1 MLSYI
6 RDGNNVYSPR
16 NLIDLVNKAIR
27 QQIRREQRFK
37 RKFDKNQPLIEHQ
50 SLRLAY
56 EQLSEERVVDTLLAE
71 VDTEVKVLIEALR
84 NGKSEHNLDSL
95 KLLFGI
101 DSESH
106 ILSFASALRDIGLF
120 EIKGQSFEI
129 PFLYR
134 HGLNIKR
141 GKAF

>member
-1 MLSYI
+1 M
-6 RDGNNVYSPR
+6 
-16 NLIDLVNKAIR
+16 
-27 QQIRREQRFK
+27 Q
-37 RKFDKNQPLIEHQ
+37 
-50 SLRLAY
+50 
-56 EQLSEERVVDTLLAE
+56 
-71 VDTEVKVLIEALR
+71 EVKVRIEALR

-95 KLLFGI
+95 KQLFGI
-101 DSESH
+101 GSESP
-106 ILSFASALRDIGLF
+106 ILSFASTLRDIGLF